1 MNRRRAGPLPDR
13 SWSEAIAGLLI
24 GAGFVAIGGLPGVA
38 SAIGVGIVWLY
49 FPAVYVVALG
59 FGLLAAL
66 TIDGVASIESLA
78 VGISLF
84 AMLLA
89 PATGLYRSKTLVST
103 TVLATGVLSL
113 VFAVAFTTAG
123 TLWIATL
130 ALAASWAVAAYGVH
144 RYERVILGLARGS
157 S

>member
-1 MNRRRAGPLPDR
+1 
-13 SWSEAIAGLLI
+13 
-24 GAGFVAIGGLPGVA
+24 
-38 SAIGVGIVWLY
+38 
-49 FPAVYVVALG
+49 
-59 FGLLAAL
+59 
-66 TIDGVASIESLA
+66 
-78 VGISLF
+78 
-84 AMLLA
+84 
-89 PATGLYRSKTLVST
+89 
-103 TVLATGVLSL
+103 VLSL